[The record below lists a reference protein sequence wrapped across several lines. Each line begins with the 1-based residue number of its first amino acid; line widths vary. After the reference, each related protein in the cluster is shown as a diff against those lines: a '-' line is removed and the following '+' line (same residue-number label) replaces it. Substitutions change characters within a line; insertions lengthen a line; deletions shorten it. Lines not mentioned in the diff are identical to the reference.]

1 MFSLAVV
8 LASISIGYLAE
19 GAAPKAETVLVI
31 ERAFPSGTGQE
42 NPAGREI
49 PATTVAPTAP
59 VSESAAREV
68 IEAYYA
74 AYRAKDFKA
83 LRAIFPD
90 APDLDRKRIEA
101 LRKDNERCDYIVWGL
116 KVWSVKA
123 SRAAVRIDV
132 TQFCRPRSG
141 ALARKGSVTLTFWL
155 GTSADG
161 RWIITRGPAELP
173 PYAEASV
180 KAYQDSERDAEGR
193 RKAYEARKE
202 ELDRYWRYGVEAPVV
217 VSRVEPIYPEA
228 AKSAGATGTVVL
240 EAIIDSSG
248 NVKRLTVVESA
259 PLFDEAAVTSVRQF
273 KFKPATELGKPVEGR
288 LMIPVFFW

>member
-8 LASISIGYLAE
+8 LASISIGYLGE

-49 PATTVAPTAP
+49 PATTVAPTASI
-59 VSESAAREV
+59 SESEARQV

-74 AYRAKDFKA
+74 AYRARDFKA

-90 APDLDRKRIEA
+90 APDLEKKRIEA
-101 LRKDNERCDYIVWGL
+101 LRKDYEWCDYIVWGL
-116 KVWSVKA
+116 TVRQVSA

-132 TQFCRPRSG
+132 TQFCRPRIG

-240 EAIIDSSG
+240 EAIVDSSG
-248 NVKRLTVVESA
+248 NLKRLTVVESA
-259 PLFDEAAVTSVRQF
+259 PLFDEAAVASVRQF